1 MVSILPSFF
10 PCLSTGGRLPPHFSF
25 CCSSSF
31 SWPLRS
37 LPSISG
43 AIFAILPPF
52 FGWGASSLFLLRSHL
67 HFSSLFRG
75 SSTVFLLPDDPLI
88 RPFRILIHFSSAC
101 YSHSRLFPLCL
112 SFLSVEFKKKIFIH
126 SCRFRSPMGQLVLFS
141 YFSLPACILA
151 SCAGCVFLSLF
162 LRLGCIC
169 CVGNPV
175 PGLSIR

>member
-112 SFLSVEFKKKIFIH
+112 SFLSVEFKKKNFY
-126 SCRFRSPMGQLVLFS
+126 SF
-141 YFSLPACILA
+141 LP
-151 SCAGCVFLSLF
+151 LSLAYGSTRSLLLLLVTRLYSGF
-162 LRLGCIC
+162 LR
-169 CVGNPV
+169 
-175 PGLSIR
+175 GLCLPFPFSEAWVYLLCW